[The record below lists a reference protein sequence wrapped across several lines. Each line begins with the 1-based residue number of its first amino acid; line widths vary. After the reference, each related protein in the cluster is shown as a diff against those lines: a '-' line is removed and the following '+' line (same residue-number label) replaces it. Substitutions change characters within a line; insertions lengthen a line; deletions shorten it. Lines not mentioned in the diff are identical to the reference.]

1 MENYP
6 FVCPIQVRWRD
17 LDAFSHVNNA
27 IFASYLEMAR
37 TEVWRQRFQNNKA
50 TDIPFFVSRLE
61 IDYKRPLSLY
71 DEVRV
76 WLRVGTIKGATFT
89 FEYVVEGGGVP
100 AATAVTKLACVDKK
114 TGKPTRISP
123 QLRATLETLQAF

>member
-37 TEVWRQRFQNNKA
+37 TEVWRQRFQDHEA

-76 WLRVGTIKGATFT
+76 WLRVGTIEGATFT
-89 FEYVVEGGGVP
+89 FEYVVEGGGVL
-100 AATAVTKLACVDKK
+100 AARAVTKLACVDKK
-114 TGKPTRISP
+114 TGKPVRISP
-123 QLRATLETLQAF
+123 RLRSTLETLQAD